1 MIGQSMAA
9 LGKTPDRTASRTRA
23 ERSKMLLDGEDRF
36 MSSQSIPRDLSHQ
49 SHSDASESQR
59 DLPDAQRR
67 RADAEMARVLH
78 TKPLRMASDPSSGTI
93 AHWKHEPLH
102 DVVEPMTDHV
112 IMAYNGTMQ
121 RVERRSG
128 RSVAIGTFRPGVVI
142 IIPEGSSSRWDIPKP
157 VDVVQLYLPR
167 TTLKRVADEADTA
180 APIDLLERTGH
191 PDPVTSRLLLSA
203 ADSLEGNGA
212 LDTLFRHQLTDLL
225 ATRVLAAHTGSPATT
240 IQPIMGGLSP
250 KVLLRATERL
260 RSDSDADVS
269 LAALASDAGLSR
281 FHFCRAF
288 KESTGLSPHAWLR
301 QHRLEQA
308 MYMLRDTDESVVSV
322 AAALGYAS
330 QTAFAA
336 AFRKLTGETP
346 SDWRRRM
353 R

>member
-1 MIGQSMAA
+1 MSKQILRDPSEN
-9 LGKTPDRTASRTRA
+9 RTAASET
-23 ERSKMLLDGEDRF
+23 
-36 MSSQSIPRDLSHQ
+36 
-49 SHSDASESQR
+49 HSDSE
-59 DLPDAQRR
+59 PNAQRR
-67 RADAEMARVLH
+67 SADAEMARVLH
-78 TKPLRMASDPSSGTI
+78 TQPLRMASDPSSGTI
-93 AHWKHEPLH
+93 AHWQHDPLH

-112 IMAYNGTMQ
+112 IMAYNGSMQ

-142 IIPEGSSSRWDIPKP
+142 VIPQGSSSRWDIPKP
-157 VDVVQLYLPR
+157 VDVVQLYLPP
-167 TTLKRVADEADTA
+167 TTLKRIADEANTA
-180 APIDLLERTGH
+180 TPIDLLERTGH
-191 PDPVTSRLLLSA
+191 PDPITSRLLLSA
-203 ADSLEGNGA
+203 SDSLEGNGA
-212 LDTLFRHQLTDLL
+212 LDALFRHQLTDLL
-225 ATRVLAAHTGSPATT
+225 ATRVLAAHTGSPTT
-240 IQPIMGGLSP
+240 IQPTMGGLSP
-250 KVLLRATERL
+250 KVMLRAIERL

-301 QHRLEQA
+301 QHRFEQA
-308 MYMLRDTDESVVSV
+308 MNMLRDTDASIVSV
-322 AAALGYAS
+322 AAELGYAS

>member
-1 MIGQSMAA
+1 
-9 LGKTPDRTASRTRA
+9 
-23 ERSKMLLDGEDRF
+23 MLLNGEDRF
-36 MSSQSIPRDLSHQ
+36 MSCQPISRDLSHQ
-49 SHSDASESQR
+49 NQTDASEYQR

-67 RADAEMARVLH
+67 PADAEMARVLH

-93 AHWKHEPLH
+93 AHWKHGALH

-112 IMAYNGTMQ
+112 IMTYPTGVQ
-121 RVERRSG
+121 RLERRNGKST
-128 RSVAIGTFRPGVVI
+128 AIGTARSGVVT
-142 IIPEGSSSRWDIPKP
+142 IIPAGSSARWDIPGP
-157 VDVVQLYLPR
+157 VNVVQLYLPHA
-167 TTLKRVADEADTA
+167 TIERVAIEARA
-180 APIDLLERTGH
+180 SAPGDLLERTGH
-191 PDPVTSRLLLSA
+191 PDPVTSRLLMSA
-203 ADSLEGNGA
+203 ADVLEGNAA
-212 LDTLFRHQLTDLL
+212 LDALFRQQLADLL
-225 ATRVLAAHTGSPATT
+225 ATRLLAAHVGTPTT
-240 IQPIMGGLSP
+240 FQPTLGGLSP
-250 KVLLRATERL
+250 TALRRAIERL

-308 MYMLRDTDESVVSV
+308 MNMLRDTDTSVVSV

-346 SDWRRRM
+346 SDWRRRI